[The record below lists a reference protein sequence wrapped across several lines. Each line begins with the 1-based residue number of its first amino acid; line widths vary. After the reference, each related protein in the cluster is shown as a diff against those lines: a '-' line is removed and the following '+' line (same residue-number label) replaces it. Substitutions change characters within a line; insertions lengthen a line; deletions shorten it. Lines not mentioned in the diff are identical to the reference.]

1 MKHFQRNLF
10 LRTHPS
16 PSFTTSETH
25 SHFHLFRIQ
34 LLSNMS
40 PWLTTTATENIF
52 TAHPR
57 ANTNGGQKE
66 MKCIPRSVSPR
77 WQQTG

>member
-1 MKHFQRNLF
+1 MKRFQRNLF

-57 ANTNGGQKE
+57 ANTNDGQKA
-66 MKCIPRSVSPR
+66 MKCIPCSVSPR